1 MKNFYK
7 DKVIIVT
14 GASSGI
20 GLASVRNFASLGAKV
35 VLAAR
40 SIDKLEKIAEEL
52 GQQTTVNGQQSDSK
66 LNGQTQCQSQQSKF
80 LCIKTDVTKEEDC
93 KNLIEKTIEIFGKID
108 ILVNNAGISM
118 RAVFKDLDL
127 NVMRSLMDTNFWGTV
142 YCTKYA
148 LPYLLESKGTVVG
161 VISTAGYV
169 GLPARTAY
177 SASKFAVRGFLETL
191 RIEHLYDGLNVLVFA
206 PGFTAS
212 NIRNVALTADGSPQ
226 GETPRDEEKMMSAER
241 VARILARGIMR
252 KRAQMVLTPLGK
264 ATLFASRNL
273 PRVTDRVEYRMMSNE
288 PNSPLKKIK

>member
-1 MKNFYK
+1 MNNFYK

-20 GLASVRNFASLGAKV
+20 GLASATRFASLGAKI

-40 SIDKLEKIAEEL
+40 SIDKLEKIAEEINEKFNN
-52 GQQTTVNGQQSDSK
+52 QQPTAKV
-66 LNGQTQCQSQQSKF
+66 
-80 LCIKTDVTKEEDC
+80 LCVKTDVTKEEDC
-93 KNLIEKTIEIFGKID
+93 KNLVEQTVKHFGKID
-108 ILVNNAGISM
+108 VLVNNAGISM
-118 RAVFKDLDL
+118 RAVFKDMDL

-148 LPYLLESKGTVVG
+148 LPYLLESKGSVVG

-191 RIEHLYDGLNVLVFA
+191 RIEHLYDDLHVMIFA
-206 PGFTAS
+206 PGFTTS

-226 GETPRDEEKMMSAER
+226 GETPRKEERMMSAER
-241 VARILARGIMR
+241 VAKIMARGIFRR
-252 KRAQMVLTPLGK
+252 KTHMVLTPLGK
-264 ATLFASRNL
+264 ATLFANRRL
-273 PRVTDRVEYRMMSNE
+273 PRVTDKMEYRIMANE
-288 PNSPLKKIK
+288 PDSPLKKQ

>member
-1 MKNFYK
+1 MTNFYK
-7 DKVIIVT
+7 DKVVIVT

-20 GLASVRNFASLGAKV
+20 GLASVDKFASLGAKV

-40 SIDKLEKIAEEL
+40 SIDKLENIVAELNQSFSARSSQPIAH
-52 GQQTTVNGQQSDSK
+52 
-66 LNGQTQCQSQQSKF
+66 
-80 LCIKTDVTKEEDC
+80 CIKTDVTKEEDC
-93 KNLIEKTIEIFGKID
+93 RNLIEKTVEKFGKID
-108 ILVNNAGISM
+108 VLVNNAGISM

-127 NVMRSLMDTNFWGTV
+127 KVMHSLMDTNFWGTV

-148 LPYLLESKGTVVG
+148 LPYLLETKGTVVG

-191 RIEHLYDGLNVLVFA
+191 RIEHLYDGLHVMIFA

-226 GETPRDEEKMMSAER
+226 GETPRKEEKMMSAER
-241 VARILARGIMR
+241 VARILARGIAR
-252 KRAQMVLTPLGK
+252 RRTQMVLTPLGK
-264 ATLFASRNL
+264 VTLFASRSM
-273 PRVTDRVEYRMMSNE
+273 PRVTDQLEYMIMANE
-288 PNSPLKKIK
+288 PNSPLKK

>member
-1 MKNFYK
+1 MTNFYK
-7 DKVIIVT
+7 DKVVIVT

-20 GLASVRNFASLGAKV
+20 GLASVNKFADLGAKV

-40 SIDKLEKIAEEL
+40 SIDKLENIVAEFNQKFSTH
-52 GQQTTVNGQQSDSK
+52 GSTAQWSNGSTVQQ
-66 LNGQTQCQSQQSKF
+66 F

-93 KNLIEKTIEIFGKID
+93 KNLIEKTVEKFGKID
-108 ILVNNAGISM
+108 VLVNNAGISM

-127 NVMRSLMDTNFWGTV
+127 KVMHSLMDTNFWGTV

-191 RIEHLYDGLNVLVFA
+191 RIEHLYDGLHVMIFA

-226 GETPRDEEKMMSAER
+226 GETPRKEEKMMSAER
-241 VARILARGIMR
+241 VARILARGIAR
-252 KRAQMVLTPLGK
+252 RRTQMVLTPLGK
-264 ATLFASRNL
+264 ATLFASHSM
-273 PRVTDRVEYRMMSNE
+273 PRVTDKVEYIMMANE
-288 PNSPLKKIK
+288 PNSPLKK

>member
-1 MKNFYK
+1 MTNFYK

-20 GLASVRNFASLGAKV
+20 GLASVNRFMELGANV

-40 SIDKLEKIAEEL
+40 SIDKLEKIVEEFGQRL
-52 GQQTTVNGQQSDSK
+52 TAKGQQ
-66 LNGQTQCQSQQSKF
+66 L

-93 KNLIEKTIEIFGKID
+93 KNLIEKTVEHFGKID

-127 NVMRSLMDTNFWGTV
+127 KVMHSLMDTNFWGTV

-191 RIEHLYDGLNVLVFA
+191 RIEHLYDGLHVMIFA
-206 PGFTAS
+206 PGFTTS

-226 GETPRDEEKMMSAER
+226 GETPRDEERMMSAER
-241 VARILARGIMR
+241 VARILSRGIAR
-252 KRAQMVLTPLGK
+252 RRAEMVLTPLGK
-264 ATLFASRNL
+264 ATLFVSRNL
-273 PRVTDRVEYRMMSNE
+273 PRVTDKVEYRMMANE

>member
-1 MKNFYK
+1 MNNFYK

-20 GLASVRNFASLGAKV
+20 GLASATRFASLGAKV

-40 SIDKLEKIAEEL
+40 SIDKLEKIAEEI
-52 GQQTTVNGQQSDSK
+52 NERF
-66 LNGQTQCQSQQSKF
+66 NSQQPTAKV
-80 LCIKTDVTKEEDC
+80 LCVKTDVTKEEDC
-93 KNLIEKTIEIFGKID
+93 KNLVEQTVKHFGKID

-118 RAVFKDLDL
+118 RAVFKDMDL
-127 NVMRSLMDTNFWGTV
+127 GVMRSLMDTNFWGTV

-148 LPYLLESKGTVVG
+148 LPYLLESKGSVVG

-191 RIEHLYDGLNVLVFA
+191 RIEHLYDDLHVMIFA
-206 PGFTAS
+206 PGFTTS

-226 GETPRDEEKMMSAER
+226 GETPRNEERMMSAER
-241 VARILARGIMR
+241 VAKIMARGIFRR
-252 KRAQMVLTPLGK
+252 KTHMVLTPLGK
-264 ATLFASRNL
+264 ATLFANRRL
-273 PRVTDRVEYRMMSNE
+273 PRVTDKMEYRMMANE
-288 PNSPLKKIK
+288 PDSPLKKQ

>member
-1 MKNFYK
+1 MNNFYK

-20 GLASVRNFASLGAKV
+20 GLASAARFASLGAKV

-40 SIDKLEKIAEEL
+40 SIDKLEKIAEEI
-52 GQQTTVNGQQSDSK
+52 NE
-66 LNGQTQCQSQQSKF
+66 KF
-80 LCIKTDVTKEEDC
+80 NKSTDNVLCVKTDVTKEEDC
-93 KNLIEKTIEIFGKID
+93 KNLVEQTIKHFGKID
-108 ILVNNAGISM
+108 VLVNNAGISM
-118 RAVFKDLDL
+118 RAVFKDMDL

-148 LPYLLESKGTVVG
+148 LPYLLETKGSVVG

-191 RIEHLYDGLNVLVFA
+191 RIEHLYDGLHVMIFA
-206 PGFTAS
+206 PGFTTS

-226 GETPRDEEKMMSAER
+226 GETPRKEERMMSAER
-241 VARILARGIMR
+241 VAKIMARGIFRR
-252 KRAQMVLTPLGK
+252 KTHMVLTPLGK
-264 ATLFASRNL
+264 ATLFANRRL
-273 PRVTDRVEYRMMSNE
+273 PRVTDKMEYRMMANE
-288 PNSPLKKIK
+288 PDSPLKKQ

>member
-1 MKNFYK
+1 MTNFYK

-20 GLASVRNFASLGAKV
+20 GLASVNRFMELGANV

-40 SIDKLEKIAEEL
+40 SIDKLEKIVEEFGQRL
-52 GQQTTVNGQQSDSK
+52 TSKGQQ
-66 LNGQTQCQSQQSKF
+66 L

-93 KNLIEKTIEIFGKID
+93 KNLIEKTVEHFGKID

-127 NVMRSLMDTNFWGTV
+127 KVMHSLMDTNFWGTV

-191 RIEHLYDGLNVLVFA
+191 RIEHLYDGLHVMIFA
-206 PGFTAS
+206 PGFTTS
-212 NIRNVALTADGSPQ
+212 NIRNVALIADGSPQ
-226 GETPRDEEKMMSAER
+226 GETPRDEERMMSAER
-241 VARILARGIMR
+241 VARILSRGIAR
-252 KRAQMVLTPLGK
+252 RRAEMVLTPLGK
-264 ATLFASRNL
+264 ATLFVSRNL
-273 PRVTDRVEYRMMSNE
+273 PRVTDKVEYRMMANE

>member
-1 MKNFYK
+1 MRNYFSS
-7 DKVIIVT
+7 KVIIVT

-20 GLASVRNFASLGAKV
+20 GLASVYRFMELGANV

-52 GQQTTVNGQQSDSK
+52 GQRTTDNGQQ
-66 LNGQTQCQSQQSKF
+66 F

-93 KNLIEKTIEIFGKID
+93 KNLIEKTVDKFGKID
-108 ILVNNAGISM
+108 VLVNNAGISM

-127 NVMRSLMDTNFWGTV
+127 KVMHSLMDTNFWGTV

-161 VISTAGYV
+161 VISTAAYV

-191 RIEHLYDGLNVLVFA
+191 RIEHLYDGLHVMIFA
-206 PGFTAS
+206 PGFTTS

-226 GETPRDEEKMMSAER
+226 GETPRDENRMMSAER
-241 VARILARGIMR
+241 VARILSRGIARR
-252 KRAQMVLTPLGK
+252 KAEMVLTPLGK

-273 PRVTDRVEYRMMSNE
+273 PRVTDKVEYRMMANE
-288 PNSPLKKIK
+288 PNSPLKK

>member
-1 MKNFYK
+1 MKNP
-7 DKVIIVT
+7 VALIT
-14 GASSGI
+14 GASRGI
-20 GLASVRNFASLGAKV
+20 GRSIALTLAAHGYDCVITCIHRQQELLAVCDEITALGVTCHPFIGDLGCWEECVRLFDELSVRFGRL
-35 VLAAR
+35 
-40 SIDKLEKIAEEL
+40 
-52 GQQTTVNGQQSDSK
+52 
-66 LNGQTQCQSQQSKF
+66 
-80 LCIKTDVTKEEDC
+80 DV
-93 KNLIEKTIEIFGKID
+93 
-108 ILVNNAGISM
+108 LVNNAGISM

>member
-1 MKNFYK
+1 MTNFYK
-7 DKVIIVT
+7 DKVVIVT

-20 GLASVRNFASLGAKV
+20 GLASVYKFADLGAKV

-40 SIDKLEKIAEEL
+40 SIDKLENIVAEFNQKFSTH
-52 GQQTTVNGQQSDSK
+52 GSTAQWFNGSTVQQ
-66 LNGQTQCQSQQSKF
+66 F

-93 KNLIEKTIEIFGKID
+93 KNLIEKTVEKFGKID
-108 ILVNNAGISM
+108 VLVNNAGISM

-127 NVMRSLMDTNFWGTV
+127 KVMHSLMDTNFWGTV

-191 RIEHLYDGLNVLVFA
+191 RIEHLYDGLHVMIFA

-226 GETPRDEEKMMSAER
+226 GETPRKEEKMMSAER
-241 VARILARGIMR
+241 VARILARGIAR
-252 KRAQMVLTPLGK
+252 RRTQMVLTPLGK
-264 ATLFASRNL
+264 MTLFASRRM
-273 PRVTDRVEYRMMSNE
+273 PRVTDQLEYKIMANE
-288 PNSPLKKIK
+288 PNSPLKK

>member
-1 MKNFYK
+1 MRNYFSS
-7 DKVIIVT
+7 KVIIVT

-20 GLASVRNFASLGAKV
+20 GLASVYRFMELGANV

-52 GQQTTVNGQQSDSK
+52 GQRTTDNGQQ
-66 LNGQTQCQSQQSKF
+66 F

-93 KNLIEKTIEIFGKID
+93 KNLIEKTIERFGKID

-127 NVMRSLMDTNFWGTV
+127 KVMHSLMDTNFWGTV

-191 RIEHLYDGLNVLVFA
+191 RIF
-206 PGFTAS
+206 
-212 NIRNVALTADGSPQ
+212 
-226 GETPRDEEKMMSAER
+226 RDIED
-241 VARILARGIMR
+241 
-252 KRAQMVLTPLGK
+252 RA
-264 ATLFASRNL
+264 F
-273 PRVTDRVEYRMMSNE
+273 
-288 PNSPLKKIK
+288 I

>member
-1 MKNFYK
+1 MTNFYK

-20 GLASVRNFASLGAKV
+20 GLASVNRFMELGANV

-40 SIDKLEKIAEEL
+40 SIDKLEKIVEEFGQRL
-52 GQQTTVNGQQSDSK
+52 TAKGQQ
-66 LNGQTQCQSQQSKF
+66 L

-93 KNLIEKTIEIFGKID
+93 KNLIEKTVEHFGKID

-127 NVMRSLMDTNFWGTV
+127 KVMHSLMDTNFWGTV

-191 RIEHLYDGLNVLVFA
+191 RIEHLYDGLHVMIFV
-206 PGFTAS
+206 PGFTTS

-226 GETPRDEEKMMSAER
+226 GETPRDEERMMSAER
-241 VARILARGIMR
+241 VARILSRGIAR
-252 KRAQMVLTPLGK
+252 RRAEMVLTPLGK
-264 ATLFASRNL
+264 ATLFVSRNL
-273 PRVTDRVEYRMMSNE
+273 PRVTDKVEYRMMANE

>member
-1 MKNFYK
+1 MRNYFSS
-7 DKVIIVT
+7 KVIIVT

-20 GLASVRNFASLGAKV
+20 GLASVYRFMELGAKV

-40 SIDKLEKIAEEL
+40 SIDKLEKIA
-52 GQQTTVNGQQSDSK
+52 DD
-66 LNGQTQCQSQQSKF
+66 LNQKF
-80 LCIKTDVTKEEDC
+80 AAHSSRPIAHCIKTDVTKEEDC
-93 KNLIEKTIEIFGKID
+93 KNLIEKTVDKFGKID
-108 ILVNNAGISM
+108 VLVNNAGISM

-127 NVMRSLMDTNFWGTV
+127 KVMHSLMDTNFWGTV

-191 RIEHLYDGLNVLVFA
+191 RIEHLYDGLHVMIFA
-206 PGFTAS
+206 PGFTTS

-226 GETPRDEEKMMSAER
+226 GETPRDENRMMSAER
-241 VARILARGIMR
+241 VARILSRGIARR
-252 KRAQMVLTPLGK
+252 KAEMVLTPLGK
-264 ATLFASRNL
+264 ATLFVSRNL
-273 PRVTDRVEYRMMSNE
+273 PRVTDKVEYRMMANE
-288 PNSPLKKIK
+288 PNSPLKK